1 MKDEM
6 IESAKNTIVS
16 EVKTIFDSYSAVY
29 SSELDYNV
37 VVSHLGVFSQDL
49 IHSLSVGVEELMGS
63 FGDKKHIIKRMFS
76 ILIEGLQ
83 NIRIHGGLD
92 DNADQIAFLIIAKN
106 TENYKIL
113 LGNIVEKD
121 DRSTLKSYLG
131 NINNHDERELKNLYL
146 KVLADGYLSKKGGA
160 GLGVITMR
168 MKAANELKYRL
179 YDLSD
184 GKSFFAVEVELNRV

>member
-1 MKDEM
+1 M
-6 IESAKNTIVS
+6 IESVKNTIVA
-16 EVKTIFDSYSAVY
+16 EVKTIFDSYSAIY
-29 SSELDYNV
+29 ANDLDYSI
-37 VVSHLGVFSQDL
+37 VVSHLGAFSQDL

-83 NIRIHGGLD
+83 NIRIHGGVD
-92 DNADQIAFLIIAKN
+92 DEGDQLAFLIIARN

-113 LGNIVEKD
+113 FGNIVEKQ

-146 KVLADGYLSKKGGA
+146 RVLKDGYLSQKGGA

-168 MKAANELKYRL
+168 MKAANELQYRL
-179 YDLSD
+179 YDLSN
-184 GKSFFAVEVELNRV
+184 GKSFFAVEVELDRA

>member
-1 MKDEM
+1 M
-6 IESAKNTIVS
+6 IESAKHTIVS
-16 EVKTIFDSYSAVY
+16 EVKTIFDSYFDVY
-29 SSELDYNV
+29 TNDMDYSV

-92 DNADQIAFLIIAKN
+92 EAGEQIAFLIIAKSN
-106 TENYKIL
+106 ENYKIL
-113 LGNIVEKD
+113 LGNIVESE

-131 NINNHDERELKNLYL
+131 NINSHDERELKNLYL
-146 KVLADGYLSKKGGA
+146 KVLKDGYLSKKGGA

-168 MKAANELKYRL
+168 MKAANELHYRL

-184 GKSFFAVEVELNRV
+184 GKTFFAVEVELSRA